1 MRFILMFAL
10 HYRLAACLS
19 LKELAIHA
27 PTSFHSKTSQSTLGQ
42 GGSNEFLDHIFQ
54 AIRDPQPIVRASAA
68 DALSQCL
75 KILVK
80 RRHLSL
86 TGLLCQVHFSVM
98 EGLKADTSRKRP
110 WHAIAE
116 AEAAQHGSL
125 LVVATM
131 ITYTQD
137 FMLPRFEEVCRAV
150 LGFIDNSKALI
161 RLEIVRLIPRLAR
174 RCPRVF
180 GRRYLE
186 RSLVFLIESASNPT
200 PQRVGVDIQPSAFT
214 AIGQLILAMT
224 DEATGIVIGGS
235 AFPTVKILD
244 DLDTPGEAHIV
255 ELSERGIIY
264 EKLGEIFALVRE
276 GLRPPTVRST
286 GTSTLT
292 PALNCAAN
300 LVEALGDLA
309 LPYITD
315 LIDVMF
321 RAGLS
326 NDLIQCLHSIAQCV
340 PAQQNQIEDRMLQE
354 VSLCL
359 AGIRDVYD
367 PQASFRASALR
378 ARALQNVRNSYTT
391 HDRVHASA
399 DSGTETSQVRI
410 NMSDSPETVGALAL
424 SLQTLASFGGLMGK
438 VTTSGA
444 VVPLLPFVQDVAAQ
458 YLTHPSSEV
467 RRAAALTCCVL
478 LIPHGSNQKERIGS
492 YSGVIIEDVL
502 ERLLRAAVSDTS
514 PVVRLCVVRSLDS
527 RYDSF
532 LCQSHHL
539 QELFLLLQDEALAT
553 RAAGLRLLGRL
564 ATINPAPILPVLR
577 RLQNDLIVELQC
589 GVDTGRGREEA
600 TRLLVVFLRAK
611 SLQRLVHP
619 VLPSLVSALPLDGA
633 APPRLASASLEAL
646 GELAQATGVAL
657 QPWVKEVVPH
667 VLEIMQ
673 DQSSASKQR
682 TSLRTLGQIAGSTG
696 YVIRPYL
703 DYPKL
708 LAQATDVLPATKRAP
723 WSLRREVIRTL
734 GILGAL
740 DPDLYYAVAS
750 KTRKGGAV
758 GGAYFEE
765 LDSKDTVNETQ
776 LVPRD
781 TSMLSRSLS
790 AQATSTSIPSV
801 KQRTRT
807 TDDQRKRAGS
817 ELSPSQGPSEDDDDL
832 PAYLFMYE
840 QYAMVAQ
847 PVSTTPPAKRMSPS
861 DEEFHPTVAIQALM
875 RIFQKPALAVHHGMV
890 IQAIMFI
897 FKSLGLKCVPF
908 LNKVV
913 PHMIYTTRTCAP
925 SNLRESLLKQLATL
939 SLIVR
944 EHLRPY
950 IADIFDVVEQFWSSR
965 HLASIFTLISNIA
978 VGVPDEFRRF
988 VPRLIEILL
997 TTLDELQIADWS
1009 TTEAGTPLLISR
1021 GNVESQKLGLILK
1034 SVSNLRGVLG
1044 SYLHIL
1050 VPALLKLADSLA
1062 SISASGDSILPE
1074 SSLIELT
1081 ALVYRTISALVESQN
1096 SSSNSLA
1103 VISAGNLR
1111 PVESKSSENG
1121 LPSRVVQPIVRVF
1134 REKPPK
1140 SPTVG
1145 IAMIETLCVCAR
1157 QIGGPKWVQLYDGV
1171 VRASI
1176 DGWQARFPTALEI
1189 DSSTSSNRVD
1199 DRLLAS
1205 IQLYNEVVAELLL
1218 PPSERARAIAINNH
1232 RSTPTVGSEGYR
1244 YNRIASSNEFGAPG
1258 LTFDNV
1264 GDTFEQPVSPPLH
1277 PSLNA
1282 VPRQK
1287 VNQASLQRAWDV
1299 WQLSSRD
1306 DWDEWMRRFA
1316 IQLLREAPSPALRA
1330 SASLAHGYQPLAREL
1345 FSAAFACCWKELSER
1360 YRVNLVHAL
1369 ETAFVADVSPEILQA
1384 LLNLAE
1390 FMEHDP
1396 GGGLPIHISIL
1407 ADLALKCRAYAKALH
1422 YKEREYSSGGSNS
1435 CVESLISI
1443 NRKLD
1448 LQGKSAKLVL
1458 RKDVDLELSLTI
1470 IFVLRNI
1477 HFFRGCSW
1485 CT

>member
-1 MRFILMFAL
+1 
-10 HYRLAACLS
+10 
-19 LKELAIHA
+19 
-27 PTSFHSKTSQSTLGQ
+27 
-42 GGSNEFLDHIFQ
+42 
-54 AIRDPQPIVRASAA
+54 
-68 DALSQCL
+68 
-75 KILVK
+75 
-80 RRHLSL
+80 
-86 TGLLCQVHFSVM
+86 
-98 EGLKADTSRKRP
+98 
-110 WHAIAE
+110 
-116 AEAAQHGSL
+116 
-125 LVVATM
+125 
-131 ITYTQD
+131 
-137 FMLPRFEEVCRAV
+137 
-150 LGFIDNSKALI
+150 
-161 RLEIVRLIPRLAR
+161 
-174 RCPRVF
+174 
-180 GRRYLE
+180 
-186 RSLVFLIESASNPT
+186 
-200 PQRVGVDIQPSAFT
+200 
-214 AIGQLILAMT
+214 
-224 DEATGIVIGGS
+224 
-235 AFPTVKILD
+235 
-244 DLDTPGEAHIV
+244 
-255 ELSERGIIY
+255 
-264 EKLGEIFALVRE
+264 
-276 GLRPPTVRST
+276 
-286 GTSTLT
+286 
-292 PALNCAAN
+292 
-300 LVEALGDLA
+300 
-309 LPYITD
+309 
-315 LIDVMF
+315 
-321 RAGLS
+321 
-326 NDLIQCLHSIAQCV
+326 
-340 PAQQNQIEDRMLQE
+340 
-354 VSLCL
+354 
-359 AGIRDVYD
+359 
-367 PQASFRASALR
+367 
-378 ARALQNVRNSYTT
+378 
-391 HDRVHASA
+391 
-399 DSGTETSQVRI
+399 
-410 NMSDSPETVGALAL
+410 
-424 SLQTLASFGGLMGK
+424 
-438 VTTSGA
+438 
-444 VVPLLPFVQDVAAQ
+444 
-458 YLTHPSSEV
+458 
-467 RRAAALTCCVL
+467 
-478 LIPHGSNQKERIGS
+478 
-492 YSGVIIEDVL
+492 
-502 ERLLRAAVSDTS
+502 
-514 PVVRLCVVRSLDS
+514 
-527 RYDSF
+527 
-532 LCQSHHL
+532 
-539 QELFLLLQDEALAT
+539 
-553 RAAGLRLLGRL
+553 
-564 ATINPAPILPVLR
+564 
-577 RLQNDLIVELQC
+577 
-589 GVDTGRGREEA
+589 
-600 TRLLVVFLRAK
+600 
-611 SLQRLVHP
+611 
-619 VLPSLVSALPLDGA
+619 
-633 APPRLASASLEAL
+633 
-646 GELAQATGVAL
+646 
-657 QPWVKEVVPH
+657 
-667 VLEIMQ
+667 
-673 DQSSASKQR
+673 
-682 TSLRTLGQIAGSTG
+682 
-696 YVIRPYL
+696 
-703 DYPKL
+703 
-708 LAQATDVLPATKRAP
+708 
-723 WSLRREVIRTL
+723 
-734 GILGAL
+734 
-740 DPDLYYAVAS
+740 
-750 KTRKGGAV
+750 
-758 GGAYFEE
+758 
-765 LDSKDTVNETQ
+765 
-776 LVPRD
+776 
-781 TSMLSRSLS
+781 MLSRSIG
-790 AQATSTSIPSV
+790 AQATSISIPSV

-807 TDDQRKRAGS
+807 TDDQRIRAGS
-817 ELSPSQGPSEDDDDL
+817 ELGLSQGPSEDDDDL

-997 TTLDELQIADWS
+997 TTLDELQVADWS
-1009 TTEAGTPLLISR
+1009 TTEAGTPLLLSR

-1062 SISASGDSILPE
+1062 SISASGGSILPE

-1096 SSSNSLA
+1096 SSSNSLS

-1171 VRASI
+1171 VRSSI
-1176 DGWQARFPTALEI
+1176 DGWQARFPTALEN
-1189 DSSTSSNRVD
+1189 DSASSSHRVD

-1232 RSTPTVGSEGYR
+1232 RSNPTVGSEGYR
-1244 YNRIASSNEFGAPG
+1244 YNRIASSNDFGAPG

-1277 PSLNA
+1277 PSLNT

-1369 ETAFVADVSPEILQA
+1369 ETAFIADVSPEILQA

-1448 LQGKSAKLVL
+1448 LQGKSAKLAL
-1458 RKDVDLELSLTI
+1458 RKCRRGVVANNDLGT
-1470 IFVLRNI
+1470 VHNM
-1477 HFFRGCSW
+1477 HFFRGCSR
-1485 CT
+1485 CS